1 MDEQVDVGKPNMARM
16 YDYALGGKD
25 NFAADREAVNKLFA
39 FSPENKYVP
48 KANRRFLGRAVRHV
62 AAQGVRQFIDLGAG
76 LPSQGNVHEVAQ
88 QSLPDAHVVYV
99 DYDPVVLAHANA
111 LLATDRSTTV
121 IQADIREPEK
131 ILAHA
136 NLRRLIDLSQ
146 PVCVLFVS
154 VLHGIPDADDPQSIV
169 RAFADRMAPGSHL
182 ILSHLT
188 SEGHPPELV
197 KQKEEVFAKSPT
209 PFTYRTRAEIL
220 RFFDGFTLV
229 DPGLTPVTSW
239 RHDEQ
244 NPEMRAAGAWWLGG
258 VARKPPN

>member
-1 MDEQVDVGKPNMARM
+1 MEVDTDKPNMARM

-25 NFAADREAVNKLFA
+25 NFAADRDAVNKLFA
-39 FSPENKYVP
+39 FSPENRYVP

-62 AAQGVRQFIDLGAG
+62 ASQGVRQFIDLGAG

-99 DYDPVVLAHANA
+99 DADPVVLTHATA
-111 LLATDRSTTV
+111 LLATDPSTAV

-131 ILAHA
+131 ILADGK
-136 NLRRLIDLSQ
+136 LRELIDLSE
-146 PVCVLFVS
+146 PTCVLFVS
-154 VLHGIPDADDPQSIV
+154 VLHGISDADDPAGIV
-169 RAFADRMAPGSHL
+169 QAFADQLAPGSHL

-209 PFTYRTRAEIL
+209 PFSYRSRAEIL
-220 RFFDGFTLV
+220 RYFDGFTLV
-229 DPGLTPVTSW
+229 EPGLTPVTSW
-239 RHDEQ
+239 RDEETESA
-244 NPEMRAAGAWWLGG
+244 EMTAAGAWWLGG
-258 VARKPPN
+258 VARK